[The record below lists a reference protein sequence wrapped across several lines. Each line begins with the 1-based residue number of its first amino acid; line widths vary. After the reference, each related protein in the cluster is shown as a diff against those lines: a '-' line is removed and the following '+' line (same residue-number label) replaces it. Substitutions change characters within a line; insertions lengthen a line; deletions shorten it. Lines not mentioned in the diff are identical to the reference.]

1 MLTTLL
7 EEIDIIGSKF
17 HFYQGKTPKR
27 KTIFGGFLTLFMLVT
42 FFALVIIFGSDFFTR
57 KNPVVTISIEN
68 NNKYEI
74 IDLKKENIFFAFR
87 IEDYNGNFI
96 NASDILYFKIYYY
109 TSDQDK
115 NGVYRSII
123 HDENITYHICNYSDF
138 DVIELT
144 KNYGTLFCPDL
155 GGKQFGGYWDSPNLY
170 YFEIQ
175 VFFCENGAYYSSNNS
190 KCTSLDTLRDFLN
203 QDNPKFFA
211 FYYPIIEFNPYSYSK
226 PIIKRYKIHYCILNY
241 RLQRNDDVFLKKT
254 IMNDDKG
261 WLFNHYKNFSD
272 WGIDSFSTTYFY
284 FSDSDLNTEGVS
296 TKIYELNL
304 YTAMEKNYYSRY
316 YMKFQNI
323 IAIAGSLINL
333 IFYICEMLS
342 AFIGD
347 NILKLEI
354 IQNTFDFSDNRK
366 YEKAIFKRS
375 HTFLG
380 DSKHYCNAFDALE
393 SHIIHLK
400 IGTLKHHKKKI
411 KIKKIPTFSFQDR
424 IHFKK
429 KKDNNLIDS
438 KINFD
443 NSQNKISTNIM
454 ENSNYYTQNNNNKKL
469 LNENFILQNIDIN
482 NRENS
487 GNNLLLKVKTQP
499 IENSK
504 FSALKINNSKM
515 RTERIR
521 MYIFF
526 CCYNQKLYHKIFKT
540 KNSHLIHWYY
550 MHLMQ
555 TDRYFELIKQFDFL
569 KKILLNEGQIN
580 SLEFLKKIDLKN
592 EEEKDNLLFIKK
604 HNIENIVISYFRE
617 ALKSGNISRSDAFIY
632 DNLSDKIKKCIL

>member
-1 MLTTLL
+1 
-7 EEIDIIGSKF
+7 
-17 HFYQGKTPKR
+17 
-27 KTIFGGFLTLFMLVT
+27 
-42 FFALVIIFGSDFFTR
+42 
-57 KNPVVTISIEN
+57 
-68 NNKYEI
+68 
-74 IDLKKENIFFAFR
+74 
-87 IEDYNGNFI
+87 
-96 NASDILYFKIYYY
+96 
-109 TSDQDK
+109 
-115 NGVYRSII
+115 
-123 HDENITYHICNYSDF
+123 
-138 DVIELT
+138 
-144 KNYGTLFCPDL
+144 
-155 GGKQFGGYWDSPNLY
+155 
-170 YFEIQ
+170 
-175 VFFCENGAYYSSNNS
+175 
-190 KCTSLDTLRDFLN
+190 
-203 QDNPKFFA
+203 
-211 FYYPIIEFNPYSYSK
+211 
-226 PIIKRYKIHYCILNY
+226 
-241 RLQRNDDVFLKKT
+241 LQRNDDVFLKKT

-261 WLFNHYKNFSD
+261 WLFNRFKNFSD

-443 NSQNKISTNIM
+443 NSQNKISTNIL

-487 GNNLLLKVKTQP
+487 GNNLLLKVKTQL

-604 HNIENIVISYFRE
+604 HNIENIVISYFRQ

>member
-1 MLTTLL
+1 MLSQFLR
-7 EEIDIIGSKF
+7 DMDAIGIKF
-17 HFYQGKTPKR
+17 HFYSGNHLKKKTEGGGIL
-27 KTIFGGFLTLFMLVT
+27 TILIGI
-42 FFALVIIFGSDFFTR
+42 FAIYLIAIYSKNIITR
-57 KNPVVTISIEN
+57 KNPSVTISLEN
-68 NNKYEI
+68 TLKYEF
-74 IDLKKENIFFAFR
+74 IDLNKENIFFGFR
-87 IEDYNGNFI
+87 IEDYDGNYI
-96 NASDILYFKIYYY
+96 NESDILYFKIYYY
-109 TSDQDK
+109 TTEEDNEGQ
-115 NGVYRSII
+115 YRKII
-123 HDENITYHICNYSDF
+123 NDEYLSYHICNDSDF
-138 DVIELT
+138 QKVNLS
-144 KNYGTLFCPDL
+144 KSFGQLYCPDL
-155 GGKQFGGYWDSPNLY
+155 GGKKFGGYWDSPNLY

-175 VFFCENGAYYSSNNS
+175 VFFCENGAQYSSNNS
-190 KCTSLDTLRDFLN
+190 KCTSINKLKEFLN

-211 FYYPIIEFNPYSYSK
+211 FYYPLVEFNPLSYQQ
-226 PIIKRYKIHYCILNY
+226 PINIRYKNNYYCLSY

-261 WLFNHYKNFSD
+261 WLFNRYKNFSD

-400 IGTLKHHKKKI
+400 IDTLKKHKKII